1 MKKIFAASII
11 LAMFLCGCGEGGL
24 FPRKTESEEES
35 KTERK
40 RESETKPGMIDYI
53 TGAEQIKTYKKM
65 KSKIEEIE
73 RTSEERYQEF
83 QE

>member
-1 MKKIFAASII
+1 
-11 LAMFLCGCGEGGL
+11 MFLCGCGEGGL
-24 FPRKTESEEES
+24 FPRKTEPEEKS

-40 RESETKPGMIDYI
+40 EKSEKKPGMIDYI

-65 KSKIEEIE
+65 KSKIKEIE
-73 RTSEERYQEF
+73 KTSEERFQEF